1 VVLLVTIGLV
11 IVSAVTLLL
20 GFAQDAVGLIY
31 VSIGCSV
38 AAAVILIIAG
48 RSAGAAQVTTAAGPA
63 PLETSSM
70 DAGFPIAN
78 YDELLVTEV
87 VPMLSGLS
95 AGELA
100 TVRSREESGKARAS
114 VLRRID
120 TEIALRENPPVDDLI
135 EDEPTIAA
143 PPITAFDDEP
153 ETPGLSL
160 DEEPFPIEDYD
171 DLRAGEILPLLPQR
185 YADELERVA
194 AHERSTANRGAILE
208 RIDELLAPTP
218 APAKKS
224 AAKKAPAKKSAP
236 AAKKTAPAKKTAA
249 PAKKV
254 AAPAAKKAAPP
265 AKKTA
270 APAKKVAAPAA
281 KKAAAPAKKAA
292 APAKKTPAKKAP
304 AKKAAAAK
312 KS

>member
-48 RSAGAAQVTTAAGPA
+48 RSAGAARVTTTAGPA
-63 PLETSSM
+63 PLEESPV

-87 VPMLSGLS
+87 VPLLSGLS
-95 AGELA
+95 ASELA
-100 TVRSREESGKARAS
+100 VVRGREESGKARAS

-120 TEIALRENPPVDDLI
+120 TEIEARENPPVSYDVD
-135 EDEPTIAA
+135 DEPTIAA
-143 PPITAFDDEP
+143 PPITVLDDEP
-153 ETPGLSL
+153 LAASV

-171 DLRAGEILPLLPQR
+171 DLRAGEILPLLPQL
-185 YADELERVA
+185 YADELDRVA
-194 AHERSTANRGAILE
+194 DHERATANRGAILE
-208 RIDELLAPTP
+208 RIEELLAPTP
-218 APAKKS
+218 SPAKKTAAKKS
-224 AAKKAPAKKSAP
+224 TAAKKAPAKKAP
-236 AAKKTAPAKKTAA
+236 
-249 PAKKV
+249 
-254 AAPAAKKAAPP
+254 
-265 AKKTA
+265 
-270 APAKKVAAPAA
+270 A

-292 APAKKTPAKKAP
+292 APAKKAAAPAPKKAPAVKKAAPAKKAAAPAKKTAAPAKKAP
-304 AKKAAAAK
+304 AKKAAGTTK
-312 KS
+312 KSS